1 MCPLS
6 PLLKNS
12 ILFFMDVLFFLISE
26 ELKDSFLD
34 VFISVY
40 SPPPLIDFFF
50 RISFGLYLLCKHL
63 PLTFGELCI
72 VVLIFNSK
80 HKKLIILSMYG

>member
-1 MCPLS
+1 
-6 PLLKNS
+6 
-12 ILFFMDVLFFLISE
+12 MDVLFFLISE